1 MTQVAI
7 EINQDYIDEQEAT
20 VLAASTGEEVSVDD
34 MFGERKARWYQI
46 AARNETVDAIIKGE
60 MRVLVKQPTGAGKT
74 FTSGMIFSCPR
85 LRAHFGLN
93 EGENLVILFVAHK
106 HRLLTQAEREYAQ
119 AEGIELVLQSAF
131 SPVPDDLFYHIICL
145 DEAHHEAMMT
155 IQYQL
160 DTFSKKPIIGLTAT
174 PERADGLLIKFSRIV
189 EPISREQAVKEG
201 YLAETELYSY
211 VDAPERDKV
220 AVLKDIFA
228 AHVEEMQQT
237 MVFVSTK
244 KEAFIVTE
252 YLRSLGKKAACVI
265 KQSDR
270 ELDALLDRFSAG
282 EVQFIVNCNRISE
295 GVDVIGCSDLVLGRT
310 FGSYPMLNQV
320 IGRAARPDS
329 PCRVRE
335 LINPLSGRNLDTT
348 VVVGEPK
355 VHKLFYRVNGHWI
368 GEQFDYRNEWN
379 PNEDTLDEQAR
390 KSQQRGT
397 FMRRRGVGAF

>member
-1 MTQVAI
+1 MSAQVI
-7 EINQDYIDEQEAT
+7 ENDQ
-20 VLAASTGEEVSVDD
+20 EEVVSEEISVDE
-34 MFGERKARWYQI
+34 MFGERHARWYQI
-46 AARNETVDAIIKGE
+46 AARNEAVDAIINGE

-74 FTSGMIFSCPR
+74 FTSGLIFSCPR
-85 LRAHFGLN
+85 LRAHFGLK
-93 EGENLVILFVAHK
+93 EGEKLSILFVAHK
-106 HRLLTQAEREYAQ
+106 HRLLTQAEREYAD
-119 AEGIELVLQSAF
+119 AENINLIVQSAF
-131 SPVPDDLFYHIICL
+131 TKVPDDLFFHIVCM

-160 DTFSKKPIIGLTAT
+160 DRLSTTPIIGLTAT

-201 YLAETELYSY
+201 FLAETELYSY

-220 AVLKDIFA
+220 EVLKDIFA
-228 AHVEEMQQT
+228 AHIEQMQQT

-244 KEAFIVTE
+244 KEAFIITE
-252 YLRSLGKKAACVI
+252 YLRGLGKKAACVI

-270 ELDALLDRFSAG
+270 ELDALLDKFSAG

-295 GVDVIGCSDLVLGRT
+295 GVDVRGCSDLVLGRT

-355 VHKLFYRVNGHWI
+355 VHKLFYRVNGHWV
-368 GEQFDYRNEWN
+368 GEQFDYTNEWN
-379 PNEDTLDEQAR
+379 PNEDTIDEQQR
-390 KSQQRGT
+390 KAQNRGS
-397 FMRRRGVGAF
+397 FMRRRGIGAF

>member
-7 EINQDYIDEQEAT
+7 EINEEYAVEHEADA
-20 VLAASTGEEVSVDD
+20 LAHSTGEEVSVDE
-34 MFGERKARWYQI
+34 MFGERAARWYQI
-46 AARNETVDAIIKGE
+46 AARNETVDAIINGE

-74 FTSGMIFSCPR
+74 FTSGLIFSCPR
-85 LRAHFGLN
+85 LRAHFGLK
-93 EGENLVILFVAHK
+93 EGEKLVILFVAHK
-106 HRLLTQAEREYAQ
+106 HRLLTQAEREYAD
-119 AEGIELVLQSAF
+119 AEGIQLVVQSAF
-131 SPVPDDLFYHIICL
+131 TKVPDDLFYHIVCL

-160 DTFSKKPIIGLTAT
+160 DKLSMTPIIGLTAT

-189 EPISREQAVKEG
+189 EPISREQAVAEG
-201 YLAETELYSY
+201 FLAETELYSY

-220 AVLKDIFA
+220 EILKDIFA
-228 AHVEEMQQT
+228 AHIEQMQQT

-244 KEAFIVTE
+244 KEAFIITE
-252 YLRSLGKKAACVI
+252 YLRSLGKTAACVI

-270 ELDALLDRFSAG
+270 ELDLLLDRFSAG

-295 GVDVIGCSDLVLGRT
+295 GVDVRGCSDLVLGRT

-355 VHKLFYRVNGHWI
+355 VHKLYYRVNGHWV
-368 GEQFDYRNEWN
+368 GENFDYQNEWN
-379 PNEDTLDEQAR
+379 PTENTIDEQNRASR
-390 KSQQRGT
+390 QGSI
-397 FMRRRGVGAF
+397 RRR